1 MIEGLKVTVFGSEV
15 AELAIGHAAYHRE
28 RAEAYSA
35 QAVKMEGIEIEPS
48 KFTSGG
54 GDPRE
59 QLKSKKKEHEGAAQ
73 ELDFIAAH
81 LKPAEEYLLDLHDLV
96 KLGIVKSR
104 Y

>member
-1 MIEGLKVTVFGSEV
+1 MIEGLKVTVLGSEV

-54 GDPRE
+54 DPCE
-59 QLKSKKKEHEGAAQ
+59 QLKSKKKGHEGAAQ

-81 LKPAEEYLLDLHDLV
+81 LKLAEEYLLDVHDMH